1 MKSTWI
7 RTFLMVALFCGLV
20 FAAAE
25 VVEAC
30 PTCSTA
36 VGEDDKA
43 NASTAGAGYSYSIAL
58 MMATPFTILGVFG
71 FVLYRS
77 FNKAMAEREAEHNA
91 ALAAAAKAEAPVS
104 ETVEEKTLAPTSS

>member
-1 MKSTWI
+1 MKSSWL
-7 RTFLMVALFCGLV
+7 RTFLMITLFCGLV
-20 FAAAE
+20 FVAAE

-43 NASTAGAGYSYSIAL
+43 NATNAGAGYSYSIGL
-58 MMATPFTILGVFG
+58 MMATPFTVLGVFA

-77 FNKAMAEREAEHNA
+77 FNKALAQQEAEQKAALEAA
-91 ALAAAAKAEAPVS
+91 ALAEVPAAPS
-104 ETVEEKTLAPTSS
+104 VEEKALVEASS